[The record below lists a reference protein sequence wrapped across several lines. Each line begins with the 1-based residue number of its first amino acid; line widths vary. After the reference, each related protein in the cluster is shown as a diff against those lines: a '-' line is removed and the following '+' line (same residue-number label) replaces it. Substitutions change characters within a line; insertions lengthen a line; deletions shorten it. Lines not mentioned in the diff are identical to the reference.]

1 MVPWPIAL
9 LTLFFG
15 VIAAASGA
23 TAWKVLN
30 GASERSLTWAVAWL
44 ALSIAIACGL
54 PLLKRWARRLAVIG
68 TWGLA
73 LMTLAVSAFLIL
85 SGRPLAALGS
95 TLATVVYLVVIRYL
109 GRPSV
114 KTYFT
119 SEKNTSEKN
128 VSEVR

>member
-30 GASERSLTWAVAWL
+30 GVSERSFTWSVAWL
-44 ALSIAIACGL
+44 ALSMAIACGL
-54 PLLKRWARRLAVIG
+54 PLLKPWARKLAVIG
-68 TWGLA
+68 TWLLA
-73 LMTLAVSAFLIL
+73 VMTLAISAFLIL

-95 TLATVVYLVVIRYL
+95 TLGTVVYLIIIRYL
-109 GRPSV
+109 GRPAV
-114 KTYFT
+114 KAFF
-119 SEKNTSEKN
+119 N
-128 VSEVR
+128 